1 MLQKTECLF
10 LKLGVRALRP
20 RRSRCRCQVLFL
32 HLREPISTAA
42 FIVTTKASTICM
54 ARFSQAPPWLWS
66 GTGGGIA
73 LSYGAVTINLAV
85 GGTGV
90 QAFKR

>member
-1 MLQKTECLF
+1 
-10 LKLGVRALRP
+10 
-20 RRSRCRCQVLFL
+20 
-32 HLREPISTAA
+32 
-42 FIVTTKASTICM
+42 M